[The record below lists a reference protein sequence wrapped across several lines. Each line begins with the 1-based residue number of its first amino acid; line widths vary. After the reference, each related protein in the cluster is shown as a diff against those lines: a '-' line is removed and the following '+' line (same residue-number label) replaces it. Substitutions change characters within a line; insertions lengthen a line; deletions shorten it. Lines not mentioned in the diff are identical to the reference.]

1 MNLLYLHLSDRTD
14 DARGWLRQDGGVS
27 DLGRGPLAQ
36 FGQQHPGLPCVVF
49 LPTARCLLV
58 RAQVSARQLRQAGD
72 ALSWLVEDQA
82 GEDADSLH
90 VVAGPSEEGDTTAL
104 LATSRE
110 GLATLVAELRAAGLH
125 PLAVLPD
132 LMLLPRDDS
141 DWQLRVNDGQAS
153 LRTGVL
159 AGAVLEAELLPLLLD
174 AAWAERGPGALTIS
188 LAAGDPD
195 TAARVE
201 EWAGGREGVS
211 LRLSEQLDAATAL
224 QAEADWAGH
233 AGNLLRG
240 AFASRARLALP
251 ATLRIAAAFLLAAF
265 ALQVL
270 SEWVHYGYYRYQ
282 SGKVATEAVGR
293 YRSLYPGENIAAK
306 PAVAWQQ
313 VQQRMRGKRN
323 EGSASSNDVL
333 PALTRV
339 AQSLQGSGLGT
350 QRVDIQGGVLTLDV
364 NARSL
369 GELDGF
375 KQQLD
380 GQGFNTEIQSANNQ
394 GGVIRGRLRVEGGA

>member
-1 MNLLYLHLSDRTD
+1 MNLLYLHLSDRAD
-14 DARGWLRQDGGVS
+14 DQARGWLRQEDGVS
-27 DLGRGPLAQ
+27 ELGRGTPAQ
-36 FGQQHPGLPCVVF
+36 FAQQHPGLPCVVF

-72 ALSWLVEDQA
+72 ALAWLVEEQA

-90 VVAGPSEEGDTTAL
+90 VVAGPSEGDSTPL

-110 GLATLVAELRAAGLH
+110 GLATLVATLRGAGLH

-132 LMLLPRDDS
+132 LLLLPRDDS
-141 DWQLRVNDGQAS
+141 DWQLRVQDGQAS
-153 LRTGVL
+153 LRTGLL

-174 AAWAERGPGALTIS
+174 AAWAERGPGELTLS

-201 EWAGGREGVS
+201 AWATGREGVA
-211 LRLSEQLDAATAL
+211 LRLSERLDATTAL
-224 QAEADWAGH
+224 QAEADWASH
-233 AGNLLRG
+233 AGNLLSG
-240 AFASRARLALP
+240 AFASRARLAIP
-251 ATLRIAAAFLLAAF
+251 ATLRVAAAFLLAAF
-265 ALQVL
+265 ALQLL
-270 SEWVHYGYYRYQ
+270 SEWIHYGYYRHQ
-282 SGKVATEAVGR
+282 AGKTAAEAVTR
-293 YRSLYPGENIAAK
+293 YRALYPGETLAGK
-306 PAVAWQQ
+306 PAAAWQQ
-313 VQQRMRGKRN
+313 VQQRLRGKRN
-323 EGSASSNDVL
+323 EGNATGGDVL

-339 AQSLQGSGLGT
+339 AQTLQGSGLGT

-369 GELDGF
+369 GELDSF

-380 GQGFNTEIQSANNQ
+380 GQGFSTELQSANNQ

>member
-1 MNLLYLHLSDRTD
+1 MNVLYLHLSDRAED
-14 DARGWLRQDGGVS
+14 CRGWLRQDGGVS
-27 DLGRGPLAQ
+27 GLGRGAPSHFA
-36 FGQQHPGLPCVVF
+36 QQHPGLPCVAF
-49 LPTARCLLV
+49 LPTSRCLLV
-58 RAQVSARQLRQAGD
+58 RAPVSARQLRQAGD
-72 ALSWLVEDQA
+72 ALAWLVEDQA
-82 GEDADSLH
+82 GEDAESLH
-90 VVAGPSEEGDTTAL
+90 VVAGPSEGDSTAL
-104 LATSRE
+104 VATSRD
-110 GLATLVAELRAAGLH
+110 GLAALVAELRAAGLH

-132 LMLLPRDDS
+132 LVLLPRDDS
-141 DWQLRVNDGQAS
+141 DWQLRVQDGQAS
-153 LRTGVL
+153 LRTGALSGTVME
-159 AGAVLEAELLPLLLD
+159 AGLLPLLLD
-174 AAWAERGPGALTIS
+174 AAWAERGVGDLTIS
-188 LAAGDPD
+188 LAAGDPA
-195 TAARVE
+195 TAAVVE
-201 EWAGGREGVS
+201 AWASGREGVS
-211 LRLSEQLDAATAL
+211 LRLSEQLDEADAL

-233 AGNLLRG
+233 DGNLLRG

-251 ATLRIAAAFLLAAF
+251 ATLRLAAAFLLAAF
-265 ALQVL
+265 ALQLL

-282 SGKVATEAVGR
+282 AGKVATEAVGR
-293 YRSLYPGENIAAK
+293 YRALYPGESIAAK

-313 VQQRMRGKRN
+313 VQQRLRGKRN
-323 EGSASSNDVL
+323 EGSASSSDVL

-380 GQGFNTEIQSANNQ
+380 SQGFSTEIQSANNQ